1 MPKLTHLTFPELHF
15 PTRSAHHLRG
25 YFGRLF
31 QEHSPL
37 LHNHLEGGGLRYAY
51 PLVQYKVLGGLPVLV
66 GVGEGAQL
74 LIELFLRIRELDID
88 GQRYPLH
95 HKDLRC
101 EEVTAGY
108 SESLH
113 TYTFRTLWMAL
124 NQKNFAE
131 YVQLPPARQE
141 QRLAGLL
148 RNQILAAFKGM
159 GVWLEPEQRIL
170 AQVQLRQKETRFK
183 DQRMIAFEGQFTT
196 NAVLPRWI
204 GIGKAVS
211 RGFGTVERVGD

>member
-1 MPKLTHLTFPELHF
+1 
-15 PTRSAHHLRG
+15 
-25 YFGRLF
+25 
-31 QEHSPL
+31 
-37 LHNHLEGGGLRYAY
+37 
-51 PLVQYKVLGGLPVLV
+51 
-66 GVGEGAQL
+66 
-74 LIELFLRIRELDID
+74 LFLRVQELDIE
-88 GQRYPLH
+88 GRIYPLN
-95 HKDLRC
+95 HKGLKC
-101 EEVTAGY
+101 EEAEAGY

-124 NQKNFAE
+124 NQANYARFI
-131 YVQLPPARQE
+131 QLPE
-141 QRLAGLL
+141 AGRRPELERLL
-148 RNQILAAFKGM
+148 RGHILAAFKGM